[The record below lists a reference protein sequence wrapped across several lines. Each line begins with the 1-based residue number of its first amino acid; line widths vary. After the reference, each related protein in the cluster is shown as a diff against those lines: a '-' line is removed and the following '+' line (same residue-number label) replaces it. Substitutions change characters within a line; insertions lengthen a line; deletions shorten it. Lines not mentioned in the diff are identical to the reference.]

1 MYDTFYKLRG
11 RPFQLSPDPRFFF
24 KSASHK
30 RALAYLLYGV
40 RQGEGFVVITG
51 DVGTGKTTL
60 AQALFRSIQ
69 QERVVAAQIVSTQ
82 IQEDDLLRLVA
93 SSFGLPFEGV
103 SKAGLLKSL
112 EGFFRACH
120 QEKKRVL
127 LVVDESQN
135 LPPRAIEELRM
146 LSNFQLGGRMLVQS
160 FLLGQKEFRTIMRS
174 PSFEQLRQ
182 RVIAAY
188 HLQPLDPEETKAY
201 IEHRL
206 KLVGWEND
214 PVIDDEAYAEIHE
227 FSGGVPRRV
236 NTLCD
241 RLFLHASLEE
251 LHHITRDVVEVVTR
265 DITEEQGGFSG
276 AEISNAPAFDPWS
289 NRFNAGPAP
298 GPAGSG
304 YAPAP
309 ESGKLVGLPGHGGT
323 APDRVQEVEG
333 EMKAMK
339 EAFDKELTQ
348 LRRAILAAQVGGKG
362 GGA

>member
-1 MYDTFYKLRG
+1 MYDTFYKLRA

-146 LSNFQLGGRMLVQS
+146 LSNFQLGGQMLVQS
-160 FLLGQKEFRTIMRS
+160 FLLGQKEFRAIMRS

-188 HLQPLDPEETKAY
+188 HLQPLDAEETKAY
-201 IEHRL
+201 VEHRL
-206 KLVGWEND
+206 KLVGWQDD
-214 PVIDDEAYAEIHE
+214 PVIDDDVYEVIHQ
-227 FSGGVPRRV
+227 FSDGVPRRV

-241 RLFLHASLEE
+241 RLLLFGALEE
-251 LHHITRDVVEVVTR
+251 KHEIGPEEVELV
-265 DITEEQGGFSG
+265 TEEIAGEVGRGRLPASG
-276 AEISNAPAFDPWS
+276 SAAAAGAPPAPAT
-289 NRFNAGPAP
+289 
-298 GPAGSG
+298 
-304 YAPAP
+304 
-309 ESGKLVGLPGHGGT
+309 GL
-323 APDRVQEVEG
+323 AADAQARLAQLEQEVA
-333 EMKAMK
+333 K
-339 EAFDKELTQ
+339 
-348 LRRAILAAQVGGKG
+348 LRRQVQRDSRLLRQALLMQLGLGDDEQF
-362 GGA
+362 

>member
-1 MYDTFYKLRG
+1 MYDTFYKFRA

-24 KSASHK
+24 KSQSHK

-60 AQALFRSIQ
+60 SQALFRSIQ

-103 SKAGLLKSL
+103 SKAGLLKNL

-160 FLLGQKEFRTIMRS
+160 FLLGQKEFRSIMRS

-188 HLQPLDPEETKAY
+188 HLQPLDADETKGY

-206 KLVGWEND
+206 SLVGWQND
-214 PVIDDEAYAEIHE
+214 PLIHDEAYAAIFQ
-227 FSGGVPRRV
+227 FSEGVPRRV

-251 LHHITRDVVEVVTR
+251 LHEITRETVDVVTR
-265 DITEEQGGFSG
+265 DILEEQGGFSG
-276 AEISNAPAFDPWS
+276 AEIASGAPGYDPWA
-289 NRFNAGPAP
+289 NRLGSTASPAAVDTASAAGQ
-298 GPAGSG
+298 
-304 YAPAP
+304 
-309 ESGKLVGLPGHGGT
+309 
-323 APDRVQEVEG
+323 DRIARVEHSV
-333 EMKAMK
+333 
-339 EAFDKELTQ
+339 EALSETFRDELTQ
-348 LRRAILAAQVGGKG
+348 LRRAILAAQSGGKG
-362 GGA
+362 GEP

>member
-1 MYDTFYKLRG
+1 MYDTFYNLKA

-24 KSASHK
+24 KSQSHK

-40 RQGEGFVVITG
+40 RQGEGFVVVTG

-82 IQEDDLLRLVA
+82 IQEDDLLRIVA
-93 SSFGLPFEGV
+93 SSFGLPFENV
-103 SKAGLLKSL
+103 SKAALLRSL
-112 EGFFRACH
+112 EGFFRSCH
-120 QEKKRVL
+120 QERKRVL
-127 LVVDESQN
+127 LVVDEAQN

-146 LSNFQLGGRMLVQS
+146 LSNFQVGGRMLVQS

-188 HLQPLDPEETKAY
+188 HLQPLDAAETKGY

-206 KLVGWEND
+206 GLVGWQQD
-214 PVIDDEAYAEIHE
+214 PRIQDEAYEAIYQ
-227 FSGGVPRRV
+227 FSEGVPRRV

-251 LHHITRDVVEVVTR
+251 IHEITRATVDAVTR
-265 DITEEQGGFSG
+265 DIVEEQGIGPG
-276 AEISNAPAFDPWS
+276 AEIS
-289 NRFNAGPAP
+289 AGPA
-298 GPAGSG
+298 
-304 YAPAP
+304 
-309 ESGKLVGLPGHGGT
+309 GHDPWARRWTGGT
-323 APDRVQEVEG
+323 EQGVGVPPTRASDPSPAALGAERVARVEQSV
-333 EMKAMK
+333 EALT
-339 EAFDKELTQ
+339 EAFRQELAE
-348 LRRAILAAQVGGKG
+348 LRRAILAASRG
-362 GGA
+362 GGSDGA

>member
-1 MYDTFYKLRG
+1 MYDTFYKLRA

-24 KSASHK
+24 KSQSHK

-60 AQALFRSIQ
+60 SQALFRSVQ
-69 QERVVAAQIVSTQ
+69 QEHLVAAQIVTTQ

-103 SKAGLLKSL
+103 SKAALLRNL

-120 QEKKRVL
+120 QERKRVL

-135 LPPRAIEELRM
+135 LPPRAVEELRM
-146 LSNFQLGGRMLVQS
+146 LSNFQIGGRMLVQS

-188 HLQPLDPEETKAY
+188 HLQPLEAAETRAY

-206 KLVGWEND
+206 TLVGWQRD
-214 PVIDDEAYAEIHE
+214 PSIDEAAHE
-227 FSGGVPRRV
+227 AIYRFTEGVPRRV
-236 NTLCD
+236 NTFCD

-251 LHHITRDVVEVVTR
+251 LHAIDRETVEVVAR
-265 DITEEQGGFSG
+265 DIIEEQGGFSG
-276 AEISNAPAFDPWS
+276 AEIASAGGGADPWA
-289 NRFNAGPAP
+289 NRWDSAP
-298 GPAGSG
+298 GNVVGFQPGASAAGG
-304 YAPAP
+304 
-309 ESGKLVGLPGHGGT
+309 GVPG
-323 APDRVQEVEG
+323 PDRVAQVESSVEALAETVRR
-333 EMKAMK
+333 EMDALK
-339 EAFDKELTQ
+339 
-348 LRRAILAAQVGGKG
+348 RALAAGRG
-362 GGA
+362 GGQGGGG